1 MSTLLAP
8 KLALA
13 RAVGTVSRLRGG
25 GATSLPGKL
34 LVRLEPAAIG
44 ALAARLSQGCVLVSA
59 TNGKTTTAGMAS
71 SVFEH
76 AGISLVHNQAGANM
90 AGGIASTLLAAAGP
104 RGAIAGELG
113 LFEVDELWLDRLVP
127 QLHPRAIVLGNLFR
141 DQLDRYGELDTIAE
155 RWACAVRDGGPGERS
170 RLVCNADD
178 PLVADLGRERPGV
191 VYYGV
196 DDDSLALEGIAHAAD
211 AKHCRRCG
219 APYTFDAV
227 YLGHLGHYHCPSCGQ
242 RRPSPTVL
250 ARSVT
255 LEGVRSARFRL
266 STPEGD
272 AEVRL
277 ALPGLYNVYNALAA
291 AALAVALEIP
301 LADIVDGLQNTKAA
315 FGRAETVSID
325 GRETRILLVKNP
337 AGANEVLRTL
347 VLEPGLHDLLG
358 VLNDKVADGRDVSWI
373 WDADFELLAGRVR
386 VATCSGTRAPE
397 LALRL
402 KYAGIEPERI
412 RVIGD
417 LSRALVSA
425 AADRSATEADA
436 TLYALPTYT
445 AMLVLRELLVQRGEA
460 SSSWL

>member
-1 MSTLLAP
+1 MSTLLGP

-13 RAVGTVSRLRGG
+13 RAAGAMSRLRGG

-34 LVRLEPAAIG
+34 LVRMDPSAIG
-44 ALAARLSQGCVLVSA
+44 ALAARLSKGSVLVSA
-59 TNGKTTTAGMAS
+59 TNGKTTTAAMAS
-71 SVFEH
+71 SILER
-76 AGISLVHNQAGANM
+76 AGTSLVHNQAGANM

-104 RGAIAGELG
+104 HGTIAGELG
-113 LFEVDELWLDRLVP
+113 LFEVDELWLDRLAAE
-127 QLHPRAIVLGNLFR
+127 LHPRAIVLGNLFR
-141 DQLDRYGELDTIAE
+141 DQLDRYGELETIAE
-155 RWACAVRDGGPGERS
+155 RWAAAVRGGAAERA

-196 DDDSLALEGIAHAAD
+196 DDHSLALEGMAHAAD

-219 APYTFDAV
+219 APYEFEVV

-242 RRPSPTVL
+242 RRPSPTVI

-255 LEGVRSARFRL
+255 LEGVHSARFRL

-272 AEVRL
+272 AEVKL

-291 AALAVALEIP
+291 AALAVALKIP
-301 LADIVDGLQNTKAA
+301 LADIVEGLQSTKAA
-315 FGRAETVSID
+315 FGRAETVSVD

-347 VLEPGLHDLLG
+347 VLEPGRHDLLG
-358 VLNDKVADGRDVSWI
+358 VLNDKTADGHDVSWI

-386 VATCSGTRAPE
+386 TATCSGTRAPE

-412 RVIGD
+412 RVID
-417 LSRALVSA
+417 DLPRALSRAA
-425 AADRSATEADA
+425 AERPDEEEGAP
-436 TLYALPTYT
+436 LYVLPTYT
-445 AMLVLRELLVQRGEA
+445 AMLALRELLVQRGEA
-460 SSSWL
+460 SSSWR